1 MLLKV
6 PKGGKEPS
14 LPVVVTPCLDFAG
27 FARWGCQVFKR
38 VENPVSTE
46 KRGDKKKMIRRV
58 EQKERE
64 RLPFP
69 QRERETGVN
78 WTMDKRKIN
87 RRSSSRR
94 RTSAT
99 SPAQHQ

>member
-58 EQKERE
+58 EQKENDY
-64 RLPFP
+64 PSH
-69 QRERETGVN
+69 RERERQALTGQ
-78 WTMDKRKIN
+78 WIKE
-87 RRSSSRR
+87 RSI
-94 RTSAT
+94 AAAAAEEE
-99 SPAQHQ
+99 PQQHRLPSISN